1 MQKEL
6 LIIEQNEIMEMEQ
19 RYRATF
25 INSLTGFKA
34 VALVGTMDNSGNENV
49 AIFNSL
55 VHLGAHPP
63 LIGMIVRPDSVE
75 RHTLENILETGYYTI
90 NHIREKMVSK
100 AHQTAARFPKAVS
113 EFDAVGL
120 KAHYQNDF
128 LAPFVGEAYVK
139 MGVKFREKVELTI
152 NGTILVIGEIQ
163 QVHLLQDAIH
173 EDGFVDLVQAGTIT
187 NTGLDSYHTVTK
199 GTRYPYAK
207 P

>member
-6 LIIEQNEIMEMEQ
+6 IKIEQTEILAMDQ

-34 VALVGTMDNSGNENV
+34 VALVGTIDNSGNENL

-55 VHLGAHPP
+55 IHLGAHPP
-63 LIGMIVRPDSVE
+63 LIGMIVRPDSVA
-75 RHTLENILETGYYTI
+75 RHTLGNILETGYYTI
-90 NHIREKMVSK
+90 NHIRETMISQ
-100 AHQTAARFPKAVS
+100 AHQTAARYPKEVS
-113 EFDAVGL
+113 EFDTVGL
-120 KAHYQNDF
+120 KAQYLNDF
-128 LAPFVGEAYVK
+128 SAPFVEEAYVK

-152 NGTILVIGEIQ
+152 NGTILIIGEIQ
-163 QVHLLQDAIH
+163 QIHLPQEAMKD
-173 EDGFVDLVQAGTIT
+173 DGFVDLVHAGTIT

>member
-6 LIIEQNEIMEMEQ
+6 IKIEQNEIMEMEQ

-34 VALVGTMDNSGNENV
+34 VALLGTIDSSGNENL

-63 LIGMIVRPDSVE
+63 LIGMIVRPDSVA
-75 RHTLENILETGYYTI
+75 RHTLENILETGHYTI
-90 NHIREKMVSK
+90 NHIRETMVSK
-100 AHQTAARFPKAVS
+100 AHQTAARYPKEVS
-113 EFDAVGL
+113 EFDVVGL
-120 KAHYQNDF
+120 KAQYVNDF
-128 LAPFVGEAYVK
+128 SAPFVEEAYVK
-139 MGVKFREKVELTI
+139 MGMKFREKVELTI

-163 QVHLLQDAIH
+163 QVYLPHDAMQD
-173 EDGFVDLVQAGTIT
+173 DGFVDLVEAGTIT

>member
-63 LIGMIVRPDSVE
+63 LIGMIVRPDSVV

-90 NHIREKMVSK
+90 NHIRETMVSQ
-100 AHQTAARFPKAVS
+100 AHRTAARYPKEVS
-113 EFDAVGL
+113 EFVAVGL
-120 KAHYQNDF
+120 KAQYVNDF
-128 LAPFVGEAYVK
+128 SVPFVEEAYVK
-139 MGVKFREKVELTI
+139 IGVKFREKVELAI

-163 QVHLLQDAIH
+163 QVHLPH
-173 EDGFVDLVQAGTIT
+173 EVIQVDGFVDLVHAGTIT